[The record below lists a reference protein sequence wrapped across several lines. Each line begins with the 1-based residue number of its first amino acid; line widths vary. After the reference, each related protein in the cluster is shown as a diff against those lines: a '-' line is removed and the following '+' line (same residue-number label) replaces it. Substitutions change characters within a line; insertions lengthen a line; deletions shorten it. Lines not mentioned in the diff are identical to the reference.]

1 MEYQKAQPVKLREV
15 GKDEKWLQD
24 RINEDPTILGLG
36 ELSVYRKER
45 IQSTGGRVDFVL
57 ADPEDDTLRYE
68 VEVMLGTLNESHII
82 RTIEY
87 WDVERRKYPA
97 LTHHAVIIA
106 EDITNR
112 FFNVISL
119 MNKAIPII
127 AIQLNAFTFEK
138 NLFLN
143 FVKILDLAEPS
154 IDEEDGSQEFV
165 GRNYWDAR
173 ANANSMK
180 IFDALIS
187 AVKTIAEPRI
197 TYNRGHIAIGT
208 SSRNFMWCH
217 PRKKPYLYFEL
228 RVGEDRELIL
238 KRFEDAEVGCNRH
251 RNSEILNI
259 TSLTER
265 ELDENKELIIEAIRL
280 GEQNSHQD

>member
-1 MEYQKAQPVKLREV
+1 
-15 GKDEKWLQD
+15 
-24 RINEDPTILGLG
+24 
-36 ELSVYRKER
+36 
-45 IQSTGGRVDFVL
+45 
-57 ADPEDDTLRYE
+57 
-68 VEVMLGTLNESHII
+68 MLGTLNESHII

-208 SSRNFMWCH
+208 SCRNFMWCH

>member
-1 MEYQKAQPVKLREV
+1 MEYKKAQPVKLRSV

-24 RINEDPTILGLG
+24 VINDDPSVIGLG
-36 ELSVYRKER
+36 ELSVYRREK
-45 IQSTGGRVDFVL
+45 IQSTKGRVDFVL
-57 ADPEDDTLRYE
+57 ADPEDDTIRYE
-68 VEVMLGTLNESHII
+68 TEIMLGTLNESHII

-87 WDVERRKYPA
+87 WDVERRKYPD
-97 LTHHAVIIA
+97 LTHRAVIVA

-127 AIQLNAFTFEK
+127 AIQLNAFTFEN

-143 FVKILDLAEPS
+143 FVKVLDLVETNES
-154 IDEEDGSQEFV
+154 EEEGEQEIV

-173 ANANSMK
+173 ANVNSMK
-180 IFDALIS
+180 IFDVLMDAI
-187 AVKTIAEPRI
+187 KTVSEPRI
-197 TYNRGHIAIGT
+197 TYNRGHLAIGT
-208 SSRNFMWCH
+208 TGRNFMWCH

-228 RVGEDRELIL
+228 RVGEDRELML
-238 KRFEDAEVGCNRH
+238 KKFEDAEIDCNLH
-251 RNSEILNI
+251 RNSEILKI
-259 TSLTER
+259 SSLTEK
-265 ELDENKELIIEAIRL
+265 EFNENKDLIIEAIRL